1 MARRAGWLRYDA
13 FSTPLA
19 MTTANRASELGTPLP
34 GTPDGAYVRTTVEI
48 MRNDKDRYWDC
59 LDQAMEASHGG
70 RIEEALAWLDEALRV
85 HPDGAEAHNGR
96 GEILWDDGRIDEA
109 LIEFDRATLAD
120 GKFTAAH
127 LNRIEL
133 LIEELGEFGTA
144 VRLADELL
152 AGQPELPR
160 PDRMLQAEVY
170 YLKSKAL
177 FYQDDLE
184 GALFLVR
191 RAAKAGGELGLYCA
205 FEGQVLFEL
214 GAYVEAKRVL
224 ERGIAIDP
232 DAGHTLYHLGLVLER
247 LEEDADDS
255 GSVCVGIETS
265 AQAFSRANSLE
276 PQQFP
281 LPVTLEDSAFSRA
294 LDSSVANLPRSIRDR
309 IEGVSLLVEDFPT
322 LEMIREERISPQT
335 LGLFIGVPRT
345 EALVTDQPLD
355 LDRIMLFKKNL
366 EKICQDE
373 EDLIDQIQITLRHEV
388 GHYLGLDEDDLER
401 LGLA

>member
-1 MARRAGWLRYDA
+1 
-13 FSTPLA
+13 
-19 MTTANRASELGTPLP
+19 
-34 GTPDGAYVRTTVEI
+34 
-48 MRNDKDRYWDC
+48 MRKDKDRYWDC

-70 RIEEALAWLDEALRV
+70 RIDEALAWLDEALRV
-85 HPDGAEAHNGR
+85 HPEGAEAHNGR

-109 LIEFDRATLAD
+109 LIEFDRAIVAD

-133 LIEELGEFGTA
+133 LIEELGEFATA
-144 VRLADELL
+144 VRAADDLL
-152 AGQPELPR
+152 SGRKSYPR
-160 PDRMLQAEVY
+160 PDRLLQAEVY

-191 RAAKAGGELGLYCA
+191 RAAKAGGEMGLYCA

-214 GAYVEAKRVL
+214 GKYDEAKRVL
-224 ERGIAIDP
+224 ERGVAMDP
-232 DAGHTLYHLGLVLER
+232 DSAHTVYHLGLVLER
-247 LEEDADDS
+247 MEADGDTG
-255 GSVCVGIETS
+255 GSPPAGIESS
-265 AQAFSRANSLE
+265 AHAFSRANSLE

-281 LPVTLEDSAFSRA
+281 APMVLEDAAFQRA
-294 LDSSVANLPRSIRDR
+294 VDESFANLPRSIRER
-309 IEGVSLLVEDFPT
+309 IEGVAVVTEDFPS
-322 LEMIREERISPQT
+322 LELVRRERISPQT
-335 LGLFIGVPRT
+335 LGLFVGVPRT
-345 EALVTDQPLD
+345 EAMMTEQRVD
-355 LDRIMLFKKNL
+355 LDQILIFKKNL

-373 EDLIDQIQITLRHEV
+373 EDLIDQIGITVRHEV

>member
-1 MARRAGWLRYDA
+1 
-13 FSTPLA
+13 
-19 MTTANRASELGTPLP
+19 
-34 GTPDGAYVRTTVEI
+34 
-48 MRNDKDRYWDC
+48 MRKDKDRYWDC

-70 RIEEALAWLDEALRV
+70 RIEEALAWLEEALRV

-109 LIEFDRATLAD
+109 LIEFDRAILAD

-144 VRLADELL
+144 VRLADDLL
-152 AGQPELPR
+152 AGRAKLPR
-160 PDRMLQAEVY
+160 PDRVLQAEVY

-184 GALFLVR
+184 GSLFLVR
-191 RAAKAGGELGLYCA
+191 RAAKSGGEIGLYCA

-214 GAYVEAKRVL
+214 GQYAEAARVL
-224 ERGIAIDP
+224 ERGVAIDP
-232 DAGHTLYHLGLVLER
+232 DSAHTLYHLGLVLER
-247 LEEDADDS
+247 LEEEGEEAMAPS
-255 GSVCVGIETS
+255 VGIEGA
-265 AQAFSRANSLE
+265 AQAFARANALE

-281 LPVTLEDSAFSRA
+281 LPLTIDAATFERA
-294 LDSSVANLPRSIRDR
+294 VDEAIANLPRSIREQ
-309 IEGVSLLVEDFPT
+309 IEGVSVAIEDFPS
-322 LEMIREERISPQT
+322 LELVREERISPQT
-335 LGLFIGVPRT
+335 LGLFMGVPRT
-345 EALVTDQPLD
+345 EALLTDQPLE
-355 LDRIMLFKKNL
+355 LDRVLLFKRNL
-366 EKICQDE
+366 EKICRDE
-373 EDLIDQIQITLRHEV
+373 EDLIDQIQITVRHEV

>member
-1 MARRAGWLRYDA
+1 VRR
-13 FSTPLA
+13 
-19 MTTANRASELGTPLP
+19 
-34 GTPDGAYVRTTVEI
+34 
-48 MRNDKDRYWDC
+48 
-59 LDQAMEASHGG
+59 
-70 RIEEALAWLDEALRV
+70 
-85 HPDGAEAHNGR
+85 
-96 GEILWDDGRIDEA
+96 
-109 LIEFDRATLAD
+109 
-120 GKFTAAH
+120 
-127 LNRIEL
+127 
-133 LIEELGEFGTA
+133 
-144 VRLADELL
+144 ADELL

-214 GAYVEAKRVL
+214 GAYADAKRAL

-247 LEEDADDS
+247 LEDESDS
-255 GSVCVGIETS
+255 PDEREPSEESGTMSVGIETA

-276 PQQFP
+276 PQLFP
-281 LPVTLEDSAFSRA
+281 LPVTLDDTAFSRA
-294 LDSSVANLPRSIRDR
+294 LDSAVANLPRSIRER
-309 IEGVSLLVEDFPT
+309 IEGVSLQIEDFPS
-322 LEMIREERISPQT
+322 LELVRGERISPQT
-335 LGLFIGVPRT
+335 LGLFMGVPRT
-345 EALVTDQPLD
+345 EALLTDQPLD
-355 LDRIMLFKKNL
+355 LDRIILFKKNL

-373 EDLIDQIQITLRHEV
+373 EDLIDQIQTTLRHEV

>member
-1 MARRAGWLRYDA
+1 
-13 FSTPLA
+13 
-19 MTTANRASELGTPLP
+19 
-34 GTPDGAYVRTTVEI
+34 
-48 MRNDKDRYWDC
+48 MRKDKDRYWDC

-109 LIEFDRATLAD
+109 LIEFDRATMAD
-120 GKFTAAH
+120 GKFTSAH

-133 LIEELGEFGTA
+133 LIEELGEFTTA

-160 PDRMLQAEVY
+160 PDRPLQAEVY

-191 RAAKAGGELGLYCA
+191 RAAKAGGETGLYCA
-205 FEGQVLFEL
+205 FEGQALFEL
-214 GAYVEAKRVL
+214 GAYAEAKRVL
-224 ERGIAIDP
+224 ERGIATDP
-232 DAGHTLYHLGLVLER
+232 DAAHTLYHLGLVLER
-247 LEEDADDS
+247 LEDQGDES
-255 GSVCVGIETS
+255 GAIPVGIESS

-281 LPVTLEDSAFSRA
+281 LPVNLDDAAFSAA
-294 LDSSVANLPRSIRDR
+294 LDAAVANLPRSIRER
-309 IEGVSLLVEDFPT
+309 IEGVSLQIEDFPD
-322 LEMIREERISPQT
+322 LDLVRGERISPQT

-345 EALVTDQPLD
+345 EALQTDQPLD

-373 EDLIDQIQITLRHEV
+373 EDLIDQIQVTLRHEV